1 MVSLRLPK
9 QRVATVPAP
18 LFRRFLAFV
27 LDMLVLDLA
36 VTGPFR
42 RLFLGLFGGGSMAD
56 IQLIVE
62 SSRSLSLT
70 VMALLL
76 LLGILF
82 LSYFAILEFTLG
94 QTLGKRLFRLRVEN
108 DQKRK
113 QPWQYVVR
121 SMFVIPVF
129 PFIILWVVDPIHM
142 LFSMGG
148 RRWTEKLSRTRV
160 VQDVAI

>member
-1 MVSLRLPK
+1 MAPLHLPK
-9 QRVATVPAP
+9 QRVTTVPAP
-18 LFRRFLAFV
+18 IFRRFLAFV

-36 VTGPFR
+36 VAGPFR

-56 IQLIVE
+56 IQRIVE
-62 SSRSLSLT
+62 SSQSLSLL
-70 VMALLL
+70 VMSLLL

-82 LSYFAILEFTLG
+82 LLYFTILEFTLG

-121 SMFVIPVF
+121 SLFVIPVF
-129 PFIILWVVDPIHM
+129 PFLILWVIDPIHM
-142 LFSMGG
+142 LFSIEG

-160 VQDVAI
+160 VQDVVI